1 MRRAKSLIGVNPNSN
16 TPRIIYGDFRNS
28 RDADRFLE
36 NGSYFR
42 MKNISIGYNFKQK
55 WLTNL
60 GVEKLRLFATG
71 SNLITITGYSG
82 LDPRLQ
88 GCEFRLEQWYGQ
100 LCLSQYPFGDV
111 WIGFDLLTYKS
122 VCKL

>member
-1 MRRAKSLIGVNPNSN
+1 MALQKKDVWADRWFWAPAVSYTHLN

-60 GVEKLRLFATG
+60 RCV
-71 SNLITITGYSG
+71 
-82 LDPRLQ
+82 
-88 GCEFRLEQWYGQ
+88 
-100 LCLSQYPFGDV
+100 
-111 WIGFDLLTYKS
+111 
-122 VCKL
+122 